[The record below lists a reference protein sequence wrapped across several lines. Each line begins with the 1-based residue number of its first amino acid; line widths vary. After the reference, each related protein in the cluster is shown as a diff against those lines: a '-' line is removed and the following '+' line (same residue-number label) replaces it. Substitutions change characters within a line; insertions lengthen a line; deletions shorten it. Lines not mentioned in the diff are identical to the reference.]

1 MVVDPDMEDV
11 RVSDLAWHSLE
22 TNYEMRVLLLAALPC
37 LLLAIV
43 TDTDTRS
50 SVAIE
55 LKKRR
60 GGLKRR
66 FGSTVLTQT
75 DMAYTGKVTVG
86 NPPQE
91 FEVIFD
97 TGSGNLIVPGINCTV
112 SACTQ
117 HKRFDDAQSKTSHA
131 HHCDGGEVGSNEVPN
146 DLVVTFGT
154 GEVRGHCFRD
164 RVCLGDK
171 MCAPAKFISSF
182 EESNDPFEWVSFDG
196 ILGLGLDS
204 LAQSTDFSIMQR
216 LEHGDSIKSPLFAFF
231 FARAKEEKSQ
241 ITFGDIQQDKLGSK
255 MYWFKVSGKAGYW
268 QVEIQDIFLDD
279 TAQNI
284 CKGCHVA
291 IDTGSSEIAGPQHV
305 IDHLSDKLSI
315 KNCKER
321 AKLPKLGFAIKEH
334 GSGGKTK
341 LLSLSPEHYT
351 HDQPCNLALMP
362 LDIPPPNGP
371 LFVLGVPFLEKYY
384 TVFDRKHKRLGF
396 AVAKHAHEK
405 PETFLEA
412 GSGTGVVSD
421 AYCSAVGL
429 TAC

>member
-1 MVVDPDMEDV
+1 
-11 RVSDLAWHSLE
+11 
-22 TNYEMRVLLLAALPC
+22 MRVLLLAGLPC

-55 LKKRR
+55 LTMRR

-66 FGSTVLTQT
+66 STATDLTQT

-97 TGSGNLIVPGINCTV
+97 TGSGNLIVPGVNCSGT
-112 SACTQ
+112 ACTE
-117 HKRFDDAQSKTSHA
+117 HRRFDDAQSKTSRP
-131 HHCDGGEVGSNEVPN
+131 HHCDGGEVQPNQVPN

-154 GEVRGHCFRD
+154 GEVRGHCFKD
-164 RVCLGDK
+164 RVCLGDN
-171 MCAPAKFISSF
+171 MCAPAKFITAF

-196 ILGLGLDS
+196 ILGLGLDT
-204 LAQSTDFSIMQR
+204 LAQSQEFSIMER
-216 LEHGDSIKSPLFAFF
+216 LERGKSMKSPLFAFF
-231 FARAKEEKSQ
+231 FARAQDEKSE
-241 ITFGDIQQDKLGSK
+241 ITFGDIQKEKLGSK
-255 MYWFKVSGKAGYW
+255 MFWFKVSGKAGYW
-268 QVEIQDIFLDD
+268 QVEIQDIYLDD
-279 TAQNI
+279 EPQSI

-305 IDHLSDKLSI
+305 IDHLSDKLAI
-315 KNCKER
+315 RNCQQR
-321 AKLPKLGFAIKEH
+321 SKLPKLGFAIKEH
-334 GSGGKTK
+334 GGRTK
-341 LLSLSPEHYT
+341 LLSLSAEHYT
-351 HDQPCNLALMP
+351 HEQPCSLAFMP

-384 TVFDRKHKRLGF
+384 TVFDRKKRRLGF

-405 PETFLEA
+405 PENFLEVTDLNVQHTNSTSKGFLSRSRGA
-412 GSGTGVVSD
+412 
-421 AYCSAVGL
+421 
-429 TAC
+429 